1 MKFGVEQEQRQEP
14 GDGDEVIATYNVYA
28 SPMLQHQLHIFQ
40 FPLRRKMRPYEA
52 SDVQLFATEG
62 VLQAE
67 DPSTLT
73 SSATRRTETTS
84 NAQSQGNSSNMIL
97 RPSSRLTMHC
107 RIDTFGSSSF
117 AEPPAEQRQQMDNA
131 SGIGGQQRRHSYHY
145 ALQSHP
151 FQSRCDYAVGFIVD
165 GGIHLT
171 PVSTIQQFT
180 PIIKPTSFNTVHRVG
195 DAFVSAPSMAI
206 VPGLTISDRINREM
220 LRQRSVML
228 NTDADTA
235 KELQYFP
242 INSVESMAMRRRLW
256 SPVYDAAPI
265 ARAAAT
271 QRVKT
276 RTEDSLFPPELLVSG
291 GITGGEGATMAG
303 NLLRR
308 YADRHSVMDQVL
320 VLLRRCQVLT
330 FAELRELIVPPD
342 HAFTPSSP
350 VSRQQQQQQ
359 RQNQQ
364 QQQQEQEGHVKD
376 EQLLEAL
383 REVAV
388 WMHGVWVSKTA
399 PCFKGPVA
407 ALREV
412 ILLYFFESPDATV
425 KRANLNA
432 LVKSTV
438 LKRTV
443 KEVLESV
450 SSLNKDEPDPSKR
463 VWRLWHVPSSTA
475 AREAMVRVSESI
487 CPQEITFQRMQ
498 WEKFK
503 PYIMSHLNAI
513 NAGQSVPR
521 LLFTTRRNDV
531 GGVITNITGTVAAA
545 AAAAA
550 TTGGTPTSF
559 KEEDIAP
566 IVGYIRRLFLE
577 HGVLNKQRAKELV
590 MKAKQ
595 QHYPDA
601 TNPMLS
607 AALQR
612 CVQPFTNATWVL
624 KTLGEPEVDRHRPL
638 ILETVLELVN
648 FETRAFHALLEEKQ
662 KLLRAGSSSGDDD
675 HAGVEDLQKVISRVL
690 SEVAVYKQHER
701 LWHLKSG
708 NVIIE

>member
-1 MKFGVEQEQRQEP
+1 MKFGAQQTD
-14 GDGDEVIATYNVYA
+14 DGDEVIATYNVYS

-62 VLQAE
+62 VMQAE
-67 DPSTLT
+67 DTSSLLT
-73 SSATRRTETTS
+73 SSATRGTETTS
-84 NAQSQGNSSNMIL
+84 NAHGQGTSSNMIL

-117 AEPPAEQRQQMDNA
+117 ADPPPQQQQQLDNA
-131 SGIGGQQRRHSYHY
+131 SGRGEQQQQQRHSYHY
-145 ALQSHP
+145 ALQSQP

-165 GGIHLT
+165 GAIHLT

-180 PIIKPTSFNTVHRVG
+180 PIVKPTSFNTVHRVG
-195 DAFVSAPSMAI
+195 EAFVSAPSMAI

-228 NTDADTA
+228 NTDADSA

-291 GITGGEGATMAG
+291 GITGGEGAATAG

-330 FAELRELIVPPD
+330 FEELRELIVPPD
-342 HAFTPSSP
+342 QAFIPSSP
-350 VSRQQQQQQ
+350 VSRQQP
-359 RQNQQ
+359 Q
-364 QQQQEQEGHVKD
+364 QQQQEQQQQHQVKD

-399 PCFKGPVA
+399 PRFKGPVA

-412 ILLYFFESPDATV
+412 ILLHFFESPDATV
-425 KRANLNA
+425 TRASLNA
-432 LVKSTV
+432 LVTSNV
-438 LKRTV
+438 LRRTV

-463 VWRLWHVPSSTA
+463 VWRLWHVPSSSE
-475 AREAMVRVSESI
+475 ARKAMIQASESI

-531 GGVITNITGTVAAA
+531 SGDIANITGTAAA

-550 TTGGTPTSF
+550 TTSVNPASF
-559 KEEDIAP
+559 KDEDIAP

-662 KLLRAGSSSGDDD
+662 QRLRTGSSSGGDDQ
-675 HAGVEDLQKVISRVL
+675 AGGGGGGGEDLQKVISRVL
-690 SEVAVYKQHER
+690 AEVAVYKQHER